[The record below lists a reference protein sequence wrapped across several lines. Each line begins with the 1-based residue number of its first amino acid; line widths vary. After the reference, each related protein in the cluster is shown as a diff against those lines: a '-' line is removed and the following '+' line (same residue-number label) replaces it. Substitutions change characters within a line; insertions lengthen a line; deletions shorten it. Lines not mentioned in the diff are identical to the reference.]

1 MPQAL
6 AKNPWNTVFHH
17 LVSEPKDIAQW
28 CGLVSAFMEH
38 IISRY
43 GIEEILQW
51 QFIAWHLPDTPSR
64 LYGFDAEKD
73 FFVFYQRTFLTV
85 KEFDSRICFGL
96 PTTFYLNE
104 HDHSNWYLTLLKWSL
119 EHKCEP
125 DFVSFSF
132 YDVKLTTARNS
143 SRSTFG
149 FVDSLVLNEN
159 TNGLKE
165 FISHVKND
173 LKAADSKQLPIY
185 VCEWNNTPS
194 QQDLLNDTCYKS
206 CYIVKNILEN
216 YDKLDGLS
224 YWSLTDLMT
233 EAPLPD
239 ALLYGGLGLFTK
251 NGLPKAS
258 YYALCILRQL
268 GDTFLAKG
276 DGWFATKTSKDIR
289 IMTYHYKH
297 ITALYSMGERFD
309 MTDNNR
315 YTMFEPSETLELL
328 LKLHD
333 LENKEYLIT
342 EYSVSRAAGSL
353 YDAWA
358 DMGCIDPQSE
368 LETEVLRAKST
379 PSIRKYKSLAAEG
392 TLTLRARLDL
402 LEIRLIIIR

>member
-1 MPQAL
+1 
-6 AKNPWNTVFHH
+6 
-17 LVSEPKDIAQW
+17 
-28 CGLVSAFMEH
+28 MEH

-51 QFIAWHLPDTPSR
+51 KFSAWHLPDTPSR

-73 FFVFYQRTFLTV
+73 FFVFYQKTFLTV

-132 YDVKLTTARNS
+132 YDVKLTTGRNS
-143 SRSTFG
+143 SLSTFG
-149 FVDSLVLNEN
+149 FVDSLV
-159 TNGLKE
+159 
-165 FISHVKND
+165 
-173 LKAADSKQLPIY
+173 
-185 VCEWNNTPS
+185 
-194 QQDLLNDTCYKS
+194 LNDTCYKS

-309 MTDNNR
+309 MTYNNR
-315 YTMFEPSETLELL
+315 YAL
-328 LKLHD
+328 
-333 LENKEYLIT
+333 
-342 EYSVSRAAGSL
+342 R
-353 YDAWA
+353 
-358 DMGCIDPQSE
+358 DPGAS
-368 LETEVLRAKST
+368 A
-379 PSIRKYKSLAAEG
+379 
-392 TLTLRARLDL
+392 
-402 LEIRLIIIR
+402 